1 MPQALQ
7 TRPTLI
13 APRPSSEPGRFH
25 LYADWAAPA
34 AHRSTLVVALAGIG
48 DAVSVSYPEG
58 TRDDVPSLVDA
69 YAATE
74 EFTGA
79 RRVPALWDRRA
90 QALLTNDY
98 PQLER
103 DLATRFS
110 PWSRTGR
117 ELYPAGLRAEI
128 DGIDRWLG
136 RVVDQGPSRSEGPG
150 GRAGAEARNLL
161 NEAFARLDRILARSR
176 YLVGE
181 QLTLAD
187 IRLWVALVRFGAD
200 AGREQRISS
209 ELAHFG
215 ALWAYAQEL
224 YDRPE
229 FRATT
234 RPEAFR
240 RP

>member
-7 TRPTLI
+7 VRPTLI
-13 APRPSSEPGRFH
+13 APRSVPEPGRFH

-34 AHRSTLVVALAGIG
+34 AHRSTLVIALAGIG
-48 DAVSVSYPEG
+48 DAVSVSYPEDA
-58 TRDDVPSLVDA
+58 RSDVPSLPEA

-74 EFTGA
+74 GLTGA

-90 QALLTNDY
+90 HTLVSNDY
-98 PQLER
+98 PTLEK
-103 DLATRFS
+103 DLAIRFGS
-110 PWSRTGR
+110 WSRTGL

-128 DGIDRWLG
+128 DEIDRWLG

-150 GRAGAEARNLL
+150 SRAGLEARNLL

-187 IRLWVALVRFGAD
+187 VRLWVCLVRFGAD
-200 AGREQRISS
+200 AGQTRRISS

-215 ALWAYAQEL
+215 ALWAYAQGL

-240 RP
+240 RS